1 MRISDWSSDVCSSDL
16 GDREAYLAAGMDDY
30 AAKPIS
36 LPQLI
41 AAMNRALGTSDTGA
55 ATAGDAAPASPDA
68 AAPGSLSANAR
79 TGLGN
84 LLSSLKKLNR
94 KSGSAAGSGP
104 LHRRGDRKSVVS
116 GKSVYVRGE
125 HGG

>member
-1 MRISDWSSDVCSSDL
+1 MNVQRPAMDGMTATRTILSLPGDVARIPIVAL
-16 GDREAYLAAGMDDY
+16 TANAMEGDREAYLAAGMDDY

-41 AAMNRALGTSDTGA
+41 ASMNRALGTSDTGA

-79 TGLGN
+79 TG
-84 LLSSLKKLNR
+84 
-94 KSGSAAGSGP
+94 
-104 LHRRGDRKSVVS
+104 DRKSTRLNS
-116 GKSVYVRGE
+116 S
-125 HGG
+125 H